1 MTKFKA
7 LFERSVKDH
16 NGAIIVSFITSD
28 SNAVQELHNLQ
39 ADCFVD
45 VQVTKHRK
53 KRSLDANAYF
63 HVLVSR
69 IAEVQGLGLD
79 EVKKT
84 LVEEYGTVAFVARIP
99 ADADL
104 SSIYKYSKLIG
115 ESKGTKNPCND
126 WYIFKPTHELNT
138 AEMSRLIDNTVT
150 EAKALGIETRTP
162 NELADM
168 MSLWEKG
175 ERK

>member
-1 MTKFKA
+1 MIKFKA
-7 LFERSVKDH
+7 LFDRAVKDS
-16 NGAIIVSFITSD
+16 NGLNILSFTTAD
-28 SNAVQELHNLQ
+28 NVAVEQLNHLDV
-39 ADCFVD
+39 DCFIDVD
-45 VQVTKHRK
+45 VKKHRA

-168 MSLWEKG
+168 MSLWEQG
-175 ERK
+175 EK